1 VHRNAYTHKQ
11 FQIFPL
17 SFLFL
22 QRKRFLLLNVFSQ
35 RNINEGQ
42 TLPERL
48 RTTLA
53 HIKTPNGEAGVYN
66 AFDMIGDIAVVKLPS
81 ISKEACQALGQ
92 SILTRQK
99 NIKTVLAQISRV
111 SGDHRLRKLVC
122 IAGENKT
129 TAFYKEFGC
138 SFSVD
143 LETCYFS
150 PRLKHERNRIAKLT
164 QPYETVVNMFA
175 GVGCFSIL
183 IASQVPSAKVYSI
196 DINPAAVQFM
206 TENIRINKVYGKVIP
221 LLGDS
226 KTIIQTQLCGIADR
240 VLMPLPEK
248 AIEYLPCAISAL
260 KKSGGSIHCHTFE
273 HASKKE
279 DPVQN
284 AKIKIEKRITEL
296 GLDFEIPLSREVRR
310 TGPHWHQIVTDIRI
324 KG

>member
-1 VHRNAYTHKQ
+1 
-11 FQIFPL
+11 
-17 SFLFL
+17 
-22 QRKRFLLLNVFSQ
+22 LLLNVFSQ
-35 RNINEGQ
+35 RNTNEGR

-53 HIKTPNGEAGVYN
+53 HIKTPNGESGVYN
-66 AFDMIGDIAVVKLPS
+66 SFDMIGNIAVVKLPET
-81 ISKEACQALGQ
+81 SKEASQALGQ
-92 SILTRQK
+92 AILTRQK
-99 NIKTVLAQISRV
+99 NMKTVLAQISRV
-111 SGDHRLRKLVC
+111 SGDYRLRKLIC

-129 TAFYKEFGC
+129 TTMHKEHSCTFA
-138 SFSVD
+138 VD

-150 PRLKHERNRIAKLT
+150 PRLKHERSRIAKLV
-164 QPYETVVNMFA
+164 QPNETVVNMFA

-183 IASQVPSAKVYSI
+183 IATQVPTAKVYSI

-221 LLGDS
+221 MLGDS
-226 KTIIQTQLCGIADR
+226 KTIIQTQLCGLSDR

-273 HASKKE
+273 HASKAE
-279 DPVQN
+279 DPIQN
-284 AKIKIEKRITEL
+284 AKTKIEKRINEL
-296 GLDFEIPLSREVRR
+296 GLDFEIPFSREVRK
-310 TGPHWHQIVTDIRI
+310 TGPNWHHIVTDIRI